1 MSSTSNSTAE
11 DAVNSLVSQ
20 LQSTY
25 NSVSTKA
32 VLSQLGIMG
41 ALSVSFQ
48 LKRGYRRGDEKEY
61 LTVVMPLDQLGTLLA
76 FSLLRPENKRV
87 YAPKVS

>member
-48 LKRGYRRGDEKEY
+48 LNVGTVADEK
-61 LTVVMPLDQLGTLLA
+61 
-76 FSLLRPENKRV
+76 SI
-87 YAPKVS
+87 